1 MFYRIRI
8 AQDYPFTYGYALVE
22 ADNIRTARNLAI
34 EHFINVEKATELEL
48 VQAGREGWPIIG
60 GAASVV
66 DDGRQDLLLVDSDFA
81 STTGTLHERCSLPA
95 PHAQTADTGEA
106 NPTFK
111 FSGLTHENDQDVSP
125 GTGEATTCFTPSTGS
140 APAWLPQPT
149 ASEDLQADIDH
160 AVEAARDGIGADHGP

>member
-1 MFYRIRI
+1 MLYKVSLNLS
-8 AQDYPFTYGYALVE
+8 QYNTLESEWHALVE

-60 GAASVV
+60 GAASAV
-66 DDGRQDLLLVDSDFA
+66 DDGQQDHPLIESDIVPGLMC
-81 STTGTLHERCSLPA
+81 GTLPDPVSTQLPA

-106 NPTFK
+106 NPT
-111 FSGLTHENDQDVSP
+111 
-125 GTGEATTCFTPSTGS
+125 FTPSTGS

>member
-106 NPTFK
+106 NPTF
-111 FSGLTHENDQDVSP
+111 
-125 GTGEATTCFTPSTGS
+125 TPSTGS

-149 ASEDLQADIDH
+149 ASERLQADIDH
-160 AVEAARDGIGADHGP
+160 AVEAARDGIGG